1 MLEWMS
7 KLNEKL
13 MGQGLFGWQW
23 KYGKRFGDSGGGV
36 EQVSNWTPGQSA
48 LFDQIT
54 ASLGQQWGQSVPGY
68 QGQLTPAISELQ
80 QAGFRGMGNLTPGTD
95 YFQNVL
101 GYSDPQAA
109 SRMMGGAEQAM
120 GQSMQPFNQDQFRQ
134 QMQPMADFA
143 GQQFN
148 DYTVPAIME
157 RYAGANAADSGAAQR
172 ALGRAGNDMSLG
184 LSAQMAPYL
193 YQGNEAALNRQQ
205 QGGQALAGMSMI
217 PGQNLSQ
224 AAGLSSGL
232 SQALLGAGGQQRQ
245 IAGEQLGEQGQKW
258 QQAQAY
264 NNPWLQY
271 LSTALNSQ
279 PFDSFYG
286 QGTDYN
292 AMAMQTGGQLGS
304 AAIIASALSDRRMK
318 KDIEPITNALEKVER
333 LDGKI
338 FQFLFRDTKDA
349 GVIAQDVEAVL
360 PEAVEERNGIKFIKL
375 DAVIGLLVNA
385 VKELA
390 TEMRVRSAR

>member
-1 MLEWMS
+1 
-7 KLNEKL
+7 
-13 MGQGLFGWQW
+13 
-23 KYGKRFGDSGGGV
+23 
-36 EQVSNWTPGQSA
+36 
-48 LFDQIT
+48 
-54 ASLGQQWGQSVPGY
+54 
-68 QGQLTPAISELQ
+68 
-80 QAGFRGMGNLTPGTD
+80 
-95 YFQNVL
+95 
-101 GYSDPQAA
+101 
-109 SRMMGGAEQAM
+109 
-120 GQSMQPFNQDQFRQ
+120 
-134 QMQPMADFA
+134 
-143 GQQFN
+143 
-148 DYTVPAIME
+148 
-157 RYAGANAADSGAAQR
+157 
-172 ALGRAGNDMSLG
+172 
-184 LSAQMAPYL
+184 
-193 YQGNEAALNRQQ
+193 
-205 QGGQALAGMSMI
+205 
-217 PGQNLSQ
+217 
-224 AAGLSSGL
+224 
-232 SQALLGAGGQQRQ
+232 
-245 IAGEQLGEQGQKW
+245 LGEQGRKW

-338 FQFLFRDTKDA
+338 FRFLFMDTKDA